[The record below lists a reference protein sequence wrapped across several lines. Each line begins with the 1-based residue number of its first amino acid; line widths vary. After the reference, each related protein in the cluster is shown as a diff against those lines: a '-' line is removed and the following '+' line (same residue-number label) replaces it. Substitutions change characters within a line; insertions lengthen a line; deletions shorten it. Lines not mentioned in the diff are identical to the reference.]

1 MSENKRNCI
10 SVLTGLVLA
19 ACMLFVSCDCNLSV
33 SETNSGYKISYSTV
47 LGKALL
53 DTVGAV
59 SDDGSEVIFSAE
71 EIQKVFA
78 ETGMRNVRSES
89 VKAESLLIEAETSEK
104 KDDFVSAAGLVKG
117 DRKSY
122 SLLFSRETLSAMYD
136 GMPSMMK
143 SYIDLFMSP
152 SFSGEEMTD
161 DEYVDLISSVYGDV
175 VAEEIKDSKIN
186 LTLSKLDGRKQ
197 RYTIRLLDLINIK
210 KELVYKI

>member
-10 SVLTGLVLA
+10 GVLTGLVLA
-19 ACMLFVSCDCNLSV
+19 ACMLFASCDCNLSV

-143 SYIDLFMSP
+143 SYIDLFMAP
-152 SFSGEEMTD
+152 SFSGEETTD

>member
-19 ACMLFVSCDCNLSV
+19 ACMLFASCDCNLSV

-143 SYIDLFMSP
+143 SYIDLFMAP

-197 RYTIRLLDLINIK
+197 RYTIRLIDLINIK

>member
-78 ETGMRNVRSES
+78 ETGMLNVRSES

-104 KDDFVSAAGLVKG
+104 EDDFVSAAGLVKG

-143 SYIDLFMSP
+143 SYIDLFMAP

>member
-1 MSENKRNCI
+1 MLKNKRSCMGAF
-10 SVLTGLVLA
+10 TGLVLA
-19 ACMLFVSCDCNLSV
+19 ACMIFASCDCNLSV
-33 SETNSGYKISYSTV
+33 SEKNGGYKVSYSTV

-59 SDDGSEVIFSAE
+59 SDDGGEVIFSAD

-104 KDDFVSAAGLVKG
+104 KDDFVSVAGLVNSDK
-117 DRKSY
+117 KSY
-122 SLLFSRETLSAMYD
+122 SLVFSRETLSAMYD

-143 SYIDLFMSP
+143 SYIDLFMAP

-175 VAEEIKDSKIN
+175 VAEEIKNSKIN

-197 RYTIRLLDLINIK
+197 KYTVRLLDLINIK

>member
-10 SVLTGLVLA
+10 GVLTGLVLA
-19 ACMLFVSCDCNLSV
+19 ACMLFASCDCNLSV

-104 KDDFVSAAGLVKG
+104 KDDFVAILFHRDEI
-117 DRKSY
+117 DRYFGVITDMDDLKRRIIY
-122 SLLFSRETLSAMYD
+122 SLEQT
-136 GMPSMMK
+136 
-143 SYIDLFMSP
+143 YI
-152 SFSGEEMTD
+152 
-161 DEYVDLISSVYGDV
+161 
-175 VAEEIKDSKIN
+175 N
-186 LTLSKLDGRKQ
+186 
-197 RYTIRLLDLINIK
+197 N
-210 KELVYKI
+210 